1 MMSTAAALTD
11 CSSEVRVMNLRK
23 SSQPDETETVEVLA
37 LLSTSVAFF
46 RSLRRPAMVPA
57 VKGMGR
63 GRGRGG
69 GIGTNL

>member
-46 RSLRRPAMVPA
+46 RSSRRPAMVPA
-57 VKGMGR
+57 EGEGEREGERR
-63 GRGRGG
+63 GNRD
-69 GIGTNL
+69 